1 MTIVSSL
8 LLVLVIAGTVPPS
21 AFAQVDEVLTPPPN
35 LVIPNYYGVPVGP
48 FGALE
53 GSAFIAR
60 IGDPSAT
67 WFNPAGLARL
77 DTAQIS
83 GSAGI
88 YQRTAVTPQ
97 SLPNQG
103 GSIQQLPNFVGFT
116 FAPSANLTVGAA
128 LLTSNAWRQ
137 ETDSELITPVTNGQ
151 ERFAYSADSEFDR
164 RVLALGA
171 GYHAAESPWRLGG
184 GLAFTLMSLRL
195 VESASESHQR
205 CDRPAVASRLGP
217 RLRVLAPDAGAGRRA
232 VRHGRLAAGR
242 GPPHAGRDDSQER
255 VGDAGWR
262 PRRRRQFGRRI
273 GLRHGREH
281 RVPPAVGI
289 ADGGA
294 AYVRDRVELEVDLQ
308 AFSQVSTYSL
318 ISSNNPAF
326 VYGDAGAGKP
336 PIVSTQPFRGL
347 NASSDAVVNFS
358 AGGHVRLLQRRDL
371 RLHSGVSGNRSP
383 VNADDTIFSRVDLLV
398 WTVGLSGSFGKFE
411 FAAGVNRQTG
421 TSNDL
426 TLRNLL
432 NGQTVRSSI
441 DVSMTGFIYSLA
453 YHF

>member
-1 MTIVSSL
+1 MKSGPYL
-8 LLVLVIAGTVPPS
+8 LLVLVVAGTVPAS

-48 FGALE
+48 FGGLE
-53 GSAFIAR
+53 GSAFVAR
-60 IGDPSAT
+60 VGDPSAA
-67 WFNPAGLARL
+67 WFNPAGLARH

-128 LLTSNAWRQ
+128 LLTSNAWSQ
-137 ETDSELITPVTNGQ
+137 ETDAELINAVTNGQ
-151 ERFAYSADSEFDR
+151 QRFAYSADSEFDR
-164 RVLALGA
+164 RALALGA
-171 GYHAAESPWRLGG
+171 GYHAADSPWRLGG
-184 GLAFTLMSLRL
+184 GLAFSLMSLRL
-195 VESASESHQR
+195 VESAS
-205 CDRPAVASRLGP
+205 DRIGDATGLQSLLVSGRASGSAIQMRAQVGAQYDRGDWRLGAAIRTP
-217 RLRVLAPDAGAGRRA
+217 GATIHKSASVMLDGVLDAGAN
-232 VRHGRLAAGR
+232 
-242 GPPHAGRDDSQER
+242 S
-255 VGDAGWR
+255 VGASVFDTDANTEYHLPWEI
-262 PRRRRQFGRRI
+262 QI
-273 GLRHGREH
+273 GG
-281 RVPPAVGI
+281 
-289 ADGGA
+289 

-308 AFSQVSTYSL
+308 AFSQISTYAL

-336 PIVSTQPFRGL
+336 PTVSTQPFRGL
-347 NASSDAVVNFS
+347 NASADAVVDFS
-358 AGGHVRLLQRRDL
+358 AGGHVRLLKNRDL

-383 VNADDTIFSRVDLLV
+383 VNADDTTFSHVDLLV
-398 WTVGLSGSFGKFE
+398 WTLGLSGSLGKFQ

-421 TSNDL
+421 TANDL

-432 NGQTVRSSI
+432 NGQVVKSSI

-453 YHF
+453 YQF